1 METEEAVLD
10 LPGFE
15 EGLTDFKEGRE
26 PCGGTDVGIEGLAH
40 VINHPED
47 GFAGFGLA
55 EMITVAGVVHLVGR
69 EMTGSDEGMEE
80 VEVVS
85 TTGFNHRHRGYHQ
98 IDLMFD
104 G

>member
-15 EGLTDFKEGRE
+15 EGFTDFEEGRE

-55 EMITVAGVVHLVGR
+55 EMIAVTGVVHLVGR